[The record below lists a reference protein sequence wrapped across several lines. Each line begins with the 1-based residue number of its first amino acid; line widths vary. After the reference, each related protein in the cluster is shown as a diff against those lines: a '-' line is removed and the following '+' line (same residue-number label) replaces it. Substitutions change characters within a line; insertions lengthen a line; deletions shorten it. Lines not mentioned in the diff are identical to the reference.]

1 MTVSIS
7 FTAVPTALA
16 ALSISGVKILDIDK
30 IPDSGLEMLT
40 PVLFPDPANW
50 ISGISVTR
58 ETMGVSGTG
67 KYDLTYSLNYV
78 YLHAPVGGNI
88 SDFGNFSAMITKLGL
103 ICTELANNDTL
114 GSVDDLTIGSVSE
127 PGFIEAPDG
136 GIFHGC
142 RLTLNVLE
150 FV

>member
-1 MTVSIS
+1 MTTIS

-16 ALSISGVKILDIDK
+16 ALVVAGVQIKDIDS

-40 PVLFPDPANW
+40 PILFPDPGGWVSNV
-50 ISGISVTR
+50 SVIR
-58 ETMGVSGTG
+58 ETMGINGTG
-67 KYDLTYSLNYV
+67 KYDLIYNLNYV
-78 YLHAPVGGNI
+78 YLHAPAGGNV
-88 SDFGNFSAMITKLGL
+88 SDFGNFSSMITKLGL
-103 ICTELANNDTL
+103 ILTSLANNDTL
-114 GSVDDLTIGSVSE
+114 GGVNDVTIEGVSE

-142 RLTLNVLE
+142 RLSLRVLQ

>member
-1 MTVSIS
+1 MTTIS

-16 ALSISGVKILDIDK
+16 GLSISGVQIKDIDK

-40 PVLFPDPANW
+40 PILFPDPANW
-50 ISGISVTR
+50 ISGINVLR
-58 ETMGVSGTG
+58 ETMGISGTG
-67 KYDLTYSLNYV
+67 KYDLTYSLNYI
-78 YLHAPVGGNI
+78 YLHAPAGGNV
-88 SDFGNFSAMITKLGL
+88 SDYGNFSAMITKLGL

-114 GSVDDLTIGSVSE
+114 GSVDDLTIESVSE
-127 PGFIEAPDG
+127 PGYIEAPDG

-142 RLTLNVLE
+142 RITLRVLK